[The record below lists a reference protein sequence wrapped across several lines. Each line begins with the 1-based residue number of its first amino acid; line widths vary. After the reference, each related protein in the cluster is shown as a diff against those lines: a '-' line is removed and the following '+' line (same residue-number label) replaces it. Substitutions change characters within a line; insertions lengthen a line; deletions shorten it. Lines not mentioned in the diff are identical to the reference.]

1 MKGKETK
8 APPPPKVFK
17 AEIQGKEQ
25 NYLVDIVI
33 VRLVF
38 AITLTLV
45 AYFIQPF
52 GFSGLYTIVLGLT
65 SAVGII
71 YFEHRLK
78 RATLKRLI
86 GGAGG
91 SIMCSTASSVIRRP
105 RTDSVVDT
113 TSLSF

>member
-8 APPPPKVFK
+8 APPPPKVLT

-33 VRLVF
+33 VRLIF

-52 GFSGLYTIVLGLT
+52 GFRGLYTILLGLT

-78 RATLKRLI
+78 RATLKRLR
-86 GGAGG
+86 
-91 SIMCSTASSVIRRP
+91 SEEH
-105 RTDSVVDT
+105 
-113 TSLSF
+113 TSELQSLTNLVCRLL

>member
-1 MKGKETK
+1 MKVKETK
-8 APPPPKVFK
+8 APPPPKVLT

-33 VRLVF
+33 VRLIF

-52 GFSGLYTIVLGLT
+52 GSSGLYTIVLGLA

-78 RATLKRLI
+78 RATLKMTPR
-86 GGAGG
+86 
-91 SIMCSTASSVIRRP
+91 STPRSRTSSRP
-105 RTDSVVDT
+105 SATGCT
-113 TSLSF
+113 

>member
-8 APPPPKVFK
+8 APPPPKVLT
-17 AEIQGKEQ
+17 AEIQGNEQ

-33 VRLVF
+33 VRLIF
-38 AITLTLV
+38 ALTLTLV

-52 GFSGLYTIVLGLT
+52 GFKGPYTILLGLC
-65 SAVGII
+65 SAIGII

-86 GGAGG
+86 GEALG
-91 SIMCSTASSVIRRP
+91 SIVGHVGATMNSQ
-105 RTDSVVDT
+105 
-113 TSLSF
+113 LQ

>member
-1 MKGKETK
+1 MRGKETK
-8 APPPPKVFK
+8 APPPPKVLA

-33 VRLVF
+33 VRLIF

-52 GFSGLYTIVLGLT
+52 GFSGPYTIVLGLA
-65 SAVGII
+65 SAIGII

-86 GGAGG
+86 GAAVV
-91 SIMCSTASSVIRRP
+91 SIMGIIEDSSIRQQH
-105 RTDSVVDT
+105 
-113 TSLSF
+113 

>member
-33 VRLVF
+33 VRRIF
-38 AITLTLV
+38 AITLTVV

-52 GFSGLYTIVLGLT
+52 GFSGLYTIVLGLA

-78 RATLKRLI
+78 RATVKHLI
-86 GGAGG
+86 GAAVG
-91 SIMCSTASSVIRRP
+91 SIMGITEGSLFSHMVTDKVIKMN
-105 RTDSVVDT
+105 
-113 TSLSF
+113 SL